1 MVSVICRLVPLAL
14 VRACSVNVHPTSL
27 VTRLRQSLYTYYP
40 HTEKDLMFSALPF
53 NGRQEERY
61 LFIVSDRTT
70 NVLPPAEYR
79 PVITQH
85 SYCFISR
92 HEFLTSSYTYR
103 QLRTLFSLR
112 MFALGGVLE
121 RLVPEDKKLSHS
133 YYTAS
138 TEKSYNHNQ
147 HPILGRSFPRPSSAI
162 RQDGREK

>member
-1 MVSVICRLVPLAL
+1 
-14 VRACSVNVHPTSL
+14 
-27 VTRLRQSLYTYYP
+27 
-40 HTEKDLMFSALPF
+40 MFSALPF

-70 NVLPPAEYR
+70 NVLPPADYR

-138 TEKSYNHNQ
+138 TENSYNHNQ
-147 HPILGRSFPRPSSAI
+147 HRAILGEASRDLRAPSGKMAE
-162 RQDGREK
+162 RNRVC

>member
-1 MVSVICRLVPLAL
+1 
-14 VRACSVNVHPTSL
+14 
-27 VTRLRQSLYTYYP
+27 
-40 HTEKDLMFSALPF
+40 MFSALPF

-70 NVLPPAEYR
+70 NVLPPADYR

-138 TEKSYNHNQ
+138 TENSYNHNQ
-147 HPILGRSFPRPSSAI
+147 HRAILGEASETFERHQARW
-162 RQDGREK
+162 QREIEFADLFYISVLISVAVDIHTRLLFIWA

>member
-1 MVSVICRLVPLAL
+1 
-14 VRACSVNVHPTSL
+14 
-27 VTRLRQSLYTYYP
+27 
-40 HTEKDLMFSALPF
+40 MFSALPF

-61 LFIVSDRTT
+61 LFIVSDRTA
-70 NVLPPAEYR
+70 NVLPPAQYR

-103 QLRTLFSLR
+103 QLRTSFSLR

-121 RLVPEDKKLSHS
+121 RLLPEDKKLSHS

-138 TEKSYNHNQ
+138 TENSHNQ
-147 HPILGRSFPRPSSAI
+147 QSNHRDLGRSLPETFERHQA
-162 RQDGREK
+162 RWQREIEFADLFYISVLLSVAVDIHTWLLFIWA